1 MYLKRLELYG
11 FKSFADRTRLE
22 FGPGITAIV
31 GPNGSGKSNLVDAV
45 RWVLGEQSARQLRG
59 SRMEDVIFAGTET
72 RKGVGLAEVVLVLD
86 NEDGRLPVEFSE
98 VTIARRVDRAGGSDY
113 LLNGTRVRLKD
124 VQELLYD
131 TAIGREAYSIV
142 GQGKIDEVLS
152 ARDED
157 RRGLIEEAAGIV
169 RYKARRREALRRLE
183 EAEQRLVRLRDILR
197 ELDDRLAGLTEQAKK
212 AHIYRQLRA
221 ELVEL
226 ETRLYAAQAREAERR
241 LEERRRAA
249 EAVRREAEA
258 LRSELEAVEAERSA
272 RRREAQERE
281 GALEAARTALLEA
294 ERLLE
299 SLRTRDAVLAERSTQ
314 LAEQEQRLR
323 SQLDELKRRLVEQS
337 SSGRQVEE
345 RLAALEREL
354 AAAREERAQ
363 RERERE
369 ACRQAVEKAE
379 GALASAREE
388 LFAALQQ
395 ASALRNERQARERE
409 RAQAEQRGKRLAER
423 ARQLGEERQR
433 LRQEMEAAAR
443 RVLDLAAEAEVAAA
457 EERRWQEGRQ
467 AARAEAAEAAR
478 RVQRL
483 RQQLGETRSR
493 LRLLEEMRREHEG
506 FFEGVRAVLAGRD
519 AGDPAFAEVRG
530 AVAELIR
537 VDPRLERAIEVALGP
552 ALQHVVTETA
562 AGAERAIEALK
573 RARAGRATFLPLDTI
588 RPGEPRPEDRGLA
601 RQPGAVSWAID
612 AVEFDP
618 SLRPAMANL
627 LGRILIAADL
637 PAARRLAALSGYR
650 YRIVTLEGDVV
661 HPGGAMTGGHERRRR
676 EAPGLLGRERQIES
690 LRQQLDEIARQ
701 LQEAEEA
708 RRAAEEQA
716 IRAEARIEELRGL
729 RHRREVARAEV
740 EQARAAAARQLARVE
755 ASLAEVQAELDDLA
769 RAGAPQAEAA
779 IAEQLAAAEE
789 RRRAAEEGVA
799 KAEAVLAA
807 ARADLERASAAAAQ
821 AAARCDTLARERAL
835 VAEQAERARR
845 DGGRLAAEV
854 ERLQAEVARLAGER
868 HSLAGEREGLAAQ
881 QERQAAEVAARREEL
896 ARLLEARDRAAQRAE
911 ELEGRAEEARRRLDR
926 LGERLRHLEVEVA
939 RLESERDRLRA
950 RLVEEYGVHA
960 LDAAGADQ
968 EGVQNWQAAERR
980 ARELR
985 RRMAELGDV
994 NLAAVE
1000 EHERVCE
1007 RYAFLE
1013 RHCQDLERA
1022 REDLRAVIAEM
1033 DREMERLFR
1042 VAYDRLREEF
1052 RKVFRE
1058 LFGGGHADLVLGEG
1072 DALEAGVQIV
1082 AQPPGKKLQ
1091 HLSLLSGGERA
1102 LTAIALLLALIRVKP
1117 TPFCL
1122 LDEIDA
1128 ALDDRNVERFA
1139 RYLRRFTDTQ
1149 FIVITHQ
1156 KATMAAADTLYG
1168 VTMPE
1173 SGVSR
1178 IVSVRL
1184 ADVAAGGEA
1193 SAAGATTGG
1202 GGRREVNAG

>member
-1 MYLKRLELYG
+1 
-11 FKSFADRTRLE
+11 
-22 FGPGITAIV
+22 IV

-59 SRMEDVIFAGTET
+59 NKMEDVIFAGTET

-86 NEDGRLPVEFSE
+86 NEDGRLPVDFSE

-169 RYKARRREALRRLE
+169 RYKARKREALRRLE

-197 ELDDRLAGLTEQAKK
+197 ELDDRLEGLTEQAKK

-221 ELVEL
+221 ELVQV
-226 ETRLYAAQAREAERR
+226 ETRVYAAQAREAERR
-241 LEERRRAA
+241 VQERRQAA
-249 EAVRREAEA
+249 DAVRREAAEI
-258 LRSELEAVEAERSA
+258 RSQLEAVEAERA
-272 RRREAQERE
+272 ERRREAQAREQAME
-281 GALEAARTALLEA
+281 GARAALLEA
-294 ERLLE
+294 ERALE
-299 SLRTRDAVLAERSTQ
+299 SLRTRDAVLAERAAH

-323 SQLDELKRRLVEQS
+323 RQLEELERRLAEQS
-337 SSGRQVEE
+337 TSDRAVEE
-345 RLAALEREL
+345 RLAALERDL
-354 AAAREERAQ
+354 AAAREERAR
-363 RERERE
+363 REQERD
-369 ACRQAVEKAE
+369 ACRQAVEEAE
-379 GALASAREE
+379 RALASAREE
-388 LFAALQQ
+388 LFAALQR
-395 ASALRNERQARERE
+395 ASVLRNERQARERE
-409 RAQAEQRGKRLAER
+409 RAQAEQRSRRLGQRAEEL
-423 ARQLGEERQR
+423 RQERDRLGEEVQ
-433 LRQEMEAAAR
+433 AAAR
-443 RVLDLAAEAEVAAA
+443 RLQELAAEAEAAAA
-457 EERRWQEGRQ
+457 EERRWQESRQ
-467 AARAEAAEAAR
+467 AARTEAREAAG

-483 RQQLGETRSR
+483 RQQVGEVRSH

-537 VDPRLERAIEVALGP
+537 VEPRLERAIEVALGP

-588 RPGEPRPEDRGLA
+588 RAAEPRPEDRDLA

-618 SLRPAMANL
+618 SLRPAMAHL

-676 EAPGLLGRERQIES
+676 EGAGLLGRERQIEV
-690 LRQQLDEIARQ
+690 LRQRLADLSRQ

-708 RRAAEEQA
+708 RRAAEERASQ
-716 IRAEARIEELRGL
+716 AEARIEALRGR
-729 RHRREVARAEV
+729 RHRCEVARAEA
-740 EQARAAAARQLARVE
+740 EQARAAASRQLARVE
-755 ASLAEVQAELDDLA
+755 ASLAEVQAELEDLA
-769 RAGAPQAEAA
+769 RAGGSGAEAV
-779 IAEQLAAAEE
+779 IEEELAAVEE
-789 RRRAAEEGVA
+789 RRRAAEEAVA
-799 KAEAVLAA
+799 AAERALAEARAA
-807 ARADLERASAAAAQ
+807 LERAADATAQ
-821 AAARCDTLARERAL
+821 ATARCDTLARERAL

-845 DGGRLAAEV
+845 DGGRLAAERERLLPDVTRLAEERRSLTEERRQLAARQERQAV
-854 ERLQAEVARLAGER
+854 EIASRQQELARLQAE
-868 HSLAGEREGLAAQ
+868 
-881 QERQAAEVAARREEL
+881 
-896 ARLLEARDRAAQRAE
+896 RDRAVQRAE
-911 ELEGRAEEARRRLDR
+911 ELERRAEVARQRLDQ

-950 RLVEEYGVHA
+950 RLVEDYGV
-960 LDAAGADQ
+960 DEREIETIEDWQ
-968 EGVQNWQAAERR
+968 EGERR

-985 RRMAELGDV
+985 QRMAELGDV

-1013 RHCQDLERA
+1013 RHYQDLERA
-1022 REDLRAVIAEM
+1022 REALREVIAEM

-1042 VAYDRLREEF
+1042 AAYDRLRQEF
-1052 RKVFRE
+1052 RQVFRE

-1082 AQPPGKKLQ
+1082 AQPPGKNLQ

-1117 TPFCL
+1117 TPFCV

-1139 RYLRRFTDTQ
+1139 RYLKRFTETQ

-1178 IVSVRL
+1178 VVSVRL
-1184 ADVAAGGEA
+1184 ADVAAGDEPGP
-1193 SAAGATTGG
+1193 AGAGSG
-1202 GGRREVNAG
+1202 GGRREVSVG